1 MISVQDSPCIL
12 LWGRNGK
19 LLVSAGN
26 TLYLVSSDGAKPVLR
41 ISVSNW
47 FWHAVEACGKVFVQK
62 HGGFLW

>member
-47 FWHAVEACGKVFVQK
+47 VLACC
-62 HGGFLW
+62 